1 MNDLQAQ
8 AVASVQGRGF
18 YGPDAIPTNAKNPLL
33 MAQFLRL
40 VEEVG
45 ELGRALR
52 KDVGTAEEAADVL
65 VVLYQISHIC
75 GIALEEATR
84 TKILADEQRGHLHN
98 GFEAGR
104 SRVRLVEAD
113 GLIGGIIYGSQ
124 NATAQD
130 VVDRHPEGWGTDT
143 F

>member
-1 MNDLQAQ
+1 MSDLQAQ
-8 AVASVQGRGF
+8 AVASVQSRGF
-18 YGPDAIPTNAKNPLL
+18 YEADAIPTNAKNPLL

-52 KDVGTAEEAADVL
+52 KDAGTDEEAADVL
-65 VVLYQISHIC
+65 VVLYQIANIC

-98 GFEAGR
+98 GR
-104 SRVRLVEAD
+104 SRVRLVESD
-113 GLIGGIIYGSQ
+113 GLIGGYNPDRWCSAP
-124 NATAQD
+124 NA
-130 VVDRHPEGWGTDT
+130 PEPDEVHGWGTDT
-143 F
+143 L